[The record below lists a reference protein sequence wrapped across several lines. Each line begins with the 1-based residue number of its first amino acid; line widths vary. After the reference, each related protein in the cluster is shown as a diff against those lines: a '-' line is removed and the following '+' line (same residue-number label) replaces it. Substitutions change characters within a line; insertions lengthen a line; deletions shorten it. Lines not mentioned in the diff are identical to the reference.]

1 MLIALLEEPEW
12 VKDMFNTYL
21 DQCIAHTDMVWNA
34 GSHFD
39 SIGWPDDMGYR
50 GTPFFSETV
59 YRELLQPVHKRAV
72 DWAHAHGI
80 YAHLHSCSDIMPLVP
95 AVMETGID
103 ALNLIEI
110 KAGMD
115 IYKLKREYGDRLV
128 LHGGIDASIL
138 DRPEL
143 VLPLIKEILPVVK
156 ENGGYIFASDH
167 SIPNSVSLET
177 YHQIIE
183 TVKQYGSY

>member
-1 MLIALLEEPEW
+1 M
-12 VKDMFNTYL
+12 
-21 DQCIAHTDMVWNA
+21 
-34 GSHFD
+34 
-39 SIGWPDDMGYR
+39 
-50 GTPFFSETV
+50 
-59 YRELLQPVHKRAV
+59 HKRAV

-80 YAHLHSCSDIMPLVP
+80 YACLHSCGDIMPLVP
-95 AVMETGID
+95 SVMETGID
-103 ALNLIEI
+103 ELNPIEI

-115 IYKLKREYGDRLV
+115 IHKLKREYGDRLV

-177 YHQIIE
+177 YRQIIE

>member
-1 MLIALLEEPEW
+1 
-12 VKDMFNTYL
+12 
-21 DQCIAHTDMVWNA
+21 
-34 GSHFD
+34 
-39 SIGWPDDMGYR
+39 
-50 GTPFFSETV
+50 
-59 YRELLQPVHKRAV
+59 
-72 DWAHAHGI
+72 
-80 YAHLHSCSDIMPLVP
+80 MPLVP

-103 ALNLIEI
+103 ALNPIEI